1 MDYKDYERGF
11 SAGVKAEHDRN
22 VAVLTDY
29 KERFYDDAQDA
40 DDPAWDIER
49 AEVVERCLALLR
61 KVRLVSETECNPHE
75 SRCCEAH
82 RTHVNPH
89 TGCILR

>member
-1 MDYKDYERGF
+1 MSKSNYERGF
-11 SAGVKAEHDRN
+11 SDGVKAEHKTN
-22 VAVLTDY
+22 VAALMDY
-29 KERFYDDAQDA
+29 EKDLWLLVKGA
-40 DDPAWDIER
+40 DDPNWQIAQ
-49 AEVVERCLALLR
+49 AEAVEDCIALLR